1 MIYKYIRRY
10 FGIGEGADSLG
21 FVAPPLPPI
30 QPYHSDGMVR
40 REFAATARGRFHIGR
55 DLPAV
60 NIDPTGYGFFD
71 QVLQQPLAEIKGSE
85 K

>member
-1 MIYKYIRRY
+1 MYNYIRRY

-21 FVAPPLPPI
+21 FIAPPLPPI

-40 REFAATARGRFHIGR
+40 REFVGTEGGRMKYGR
-55 DLPAV
+55 NLPPV
-60 NIDPTGYGFFD
+60 NIDAVGQGFFD
-71 QVLQQPLAEIKGSE
+71 QVLQQPLAQIKGSE